1 MYLHGVGEVEQDDDL
16 ILSDVISF
24 KLRVECQ
31 HARLQGEEA
40 G

>member
-1 MYLHGVGEVEQDDDL
+1 MYLHGVGEVEQEDDL
-16 ILSDVISF
+16 ILSDVISL

-31 HARLQGEEA
+31 YARLQGEEA